1 MQVSTSKKLCKRWH
15 GLAPLNKLHV
25 LTSYVAKNAEKTV
38 DLLGIFMS
46 VSLSLTRMDLM
57 ESATKSERGS
67 SCQSQLSDRR

>member
-25 LTSYVAKNAEKTV
+25 LTSYVAKNAEKTT

-46 VSLSLTRMDLM
+46 ATLSWTQMDLM
-57 ESATKSERGS
+57 E
-67 SCQSQLSDRR
+67 